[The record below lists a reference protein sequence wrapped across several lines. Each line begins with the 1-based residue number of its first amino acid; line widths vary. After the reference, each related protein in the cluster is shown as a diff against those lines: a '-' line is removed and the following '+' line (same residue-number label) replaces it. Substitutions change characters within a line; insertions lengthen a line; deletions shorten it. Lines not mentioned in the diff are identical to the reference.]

1 MGDDYSVA
9 AYNLHR
15 EACMRM
21 GVNVPR
27 WIDLPAQEQEP
38 WLVFQD
44 DVYQDVADPRG
55 CNRR

>member
-21 GVNVPR
+21 GVNVPQ
-27 WIDLPAQEQEP
+27 WIYLRPQEQEP
-38 WLVFQD
+38 WLAFGDDIHRDFQMAMED
-44 DVYQDVADPRG
+44 EQ
-55 CNRR
+55 